1 MFVLSTN
8 DYVKYMTQQLVRYMD
23 TPKEE
28 RKAKKS
34 IRKTERSPLANRWFG
49 ILPFA
54 VMFFMRKK
62 R

>member
-34 IRKTERSPLANRWFG
+34 IRKTERSPFSNRWFG

-54 VMFFMRKK
+54 VMFFMKK
-62 R
+62 RR

>member
-1 MFVLSTN
+1 VFVLSTN

-34 IRKTERSPLANRWFG
+34 IRKTERSPFANRWFG

-54 VMFFMRKK
+54 VMFFIKKK

>member
-1 MFVLSTN
+1 MSTN

-28 RKAKKS
+28 RKAIKTM
-34 IRKTERSPLANRWFG
+34 RKTEKSPFASRWFG

-54 VMFFMRKK
+54 FMFFLKK
-62 R
+62 RK